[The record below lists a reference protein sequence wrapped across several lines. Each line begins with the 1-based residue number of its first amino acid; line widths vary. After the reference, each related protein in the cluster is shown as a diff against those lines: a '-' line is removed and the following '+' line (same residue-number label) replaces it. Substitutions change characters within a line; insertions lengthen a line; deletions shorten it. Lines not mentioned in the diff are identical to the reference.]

1 MITMKTKTI
10 LTLAIVT
17 AWTAGSLTALA
28 QNDALTILQQ
38 RRAQELQQM
47 GEQPAAESEQTPAPT
62 ESATESAQPMEA
74 EQTSFDSLTND
85 LAMSETGTNGLR
97 LNFRNAPLELVL
109 KYLSEAAGFHIV
121 LDTTVRGSVTVIS
134 SHPMTRQEAVDLVNS
149 VLNKNGYAAIRNG
162 DFLTIVD
169 KNDMRGRE
177 TPVRV
182 SNDPDNIPKN
192 DEIVTQIIPIRFVEA
207 GQLVRDLS
215 SFVSSSATI
224 VANEAGNSIVIT
236 DTQANIH
243 HLTEIIRAID
253 SSAEGET
260 QIKVFHLTYAN
271 PNDVATLLSG
281 VFPSDSSGSQ
291 TPIRFGGG
299 FGRGGGGGGG
309 PFAALFNRQNGG
321 ATGNNNGS
329 QDRIKKQT
337 QVIAVADPRT
347 QSVVVTASRDLME
360 QITGMIEQLDVS
372 SSKDQKVYVQ
382 KVVNGDPQQMLQ
394 VLQSMFPASTTTSG
408 RGTTSSSQQNSA
420 LMQRQQNNVTS
431 QGNSSSTSFSSGFG
445 NSSGRS
451 GGAGLQ

>member
-17 AWTAGSLTALA
+17 AWTAGSFTALA

-309 PFAALFNRQNGG
+309 PFAAFFNRQNGG

>member
-28 QNDALTILQQ
+28 QSDALTILQQ

>member
-321 ATGNNNGS
+321 ATVNNNGS